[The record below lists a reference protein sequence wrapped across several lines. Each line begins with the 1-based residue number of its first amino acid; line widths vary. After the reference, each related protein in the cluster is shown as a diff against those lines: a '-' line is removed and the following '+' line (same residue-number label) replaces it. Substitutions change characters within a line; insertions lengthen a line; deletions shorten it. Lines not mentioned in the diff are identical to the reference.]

1 MKEKR
6 NLDEDLFKV
15 LASQCDKRTYQAEWK
30 LVLQKRREWGGN
42 LEVPCHARG

>member
-15 LASQCDKRTYQAEWK
+15 LAAQCDKRTYQAEWK
-30 LVLQKRREWGGN
+30 LVLQKRRGWGG
-42 LEVPCHARG
+42 GI